1 LVILRERF
9 GMTYRQAEFEEPAW
23 YVDMLLAHHRAERH
37 ALEVAAAQQA
47 AEAAEIERTETEFMQ
62 QMKAA
67 GLDT

>member
-1 LVILRERF
+1 MILRERF
-9 GMTYRQAEFEEPAW
+9 GMTYRQAELEEPAW

-37 ALEVAAAQQA
+37 ALEVAAEKQA